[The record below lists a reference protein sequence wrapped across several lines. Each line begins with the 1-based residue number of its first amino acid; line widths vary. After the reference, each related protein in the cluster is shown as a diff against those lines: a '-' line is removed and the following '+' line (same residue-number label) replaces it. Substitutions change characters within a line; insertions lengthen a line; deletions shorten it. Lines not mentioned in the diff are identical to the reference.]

1 MKRLLLIPVVMCG
14 VAAGPAWGAG
24 RIEKAL
30 VAITNAPLVQ
40 VLVPGFT
47 VRELPLQLNNLNNL
61 VYAPDGRLFA
71 LGYDGNVHQLH
82 DTDGDGLEDRATR
95 FFSNERNEIPP
106 SIGMAWGP
114 GGPYIASQKRVIRLR
129 DRGDGT
135 AELQTV
141 TSDWVPPT
149 GIAGSNLDSVGL
161 AVNSA
166 GEIFF
171 GLGCDNWRDA
181 YRVNPQ
187 TGQSE
192 YSLRSERGTVL
203 KISADGQ
210 RREIICTGVRF
221 TVALAF
227 NAAGDLFA
235 TDQEGATWLPNGN
248 PFDELLHIQPGRH
261 YGFPPRHPKHLP
273 GVIDEPSTFDYGPQ
287 HQSTCGLHFNEPV
300 AGGKKVFGPDWWRG
314 DAIVAGQSRGKIWR
328 TKLVKSAAGYVA
340 QNNLIACL
348 NLLTLDAVP
357 TPQGDLLVACHSGRP
372 DWGTGPQ
379 GKGRLFKISYT
390 DHVTPQ
396 PVLAYAASSTET
408 RVVFDRPLD
417 AREMNDFATRSSI
430 TQGRYVAAGDRFETV
445 RPGYQV
451 VKHQRTMPQFTLP
464 VLTASTAPNR
474 RSLTLQT
481 APRTE
486 AVNYAVTLPRP
497 DRSVAGLRQEA
508 TTDLLTD
515 LTGVEAEWQ
524 AARGS
529 QDWSGWLPHC
539 DLTVARGLTM
549 ASAEH
554 EQLFKRLRSRGTLKL
569 RGQIDLWQMLRA
581 ATQPDSKLDFE
592 YPPETVTL
600 VLKANASLTLKA
612 GTIPVPIN
620 GNEGRV
626 TLEPKENRW
635 LPIEATLATGSRD
648 LSLNVSWFTAE
659 DARPRPLPLRRV
671 MLPWARPHVP
681 AAMITRVPEIEG
693 GDWLRGK
700 QVFFGEPAA
709 CSKCHVVVGEGGRI
723 GPDLSNL
730 IYRDYASVLRDILE
744 PSAAIN
750 PDHISYNVELKD
762 GNVESGVMLESN
774 REHIVLG
781 QANGENLTLPRA
793 KVASQKAS
801 TVSVMPEGLLQGLDA
816 QQQKD
821 LMTFLLTLPPPQE
834 THSRSTTTSSP

>member
-1 MKRLLLIPVVMCG
+1 MKPWLLIPVVMCE
-14 VAAGPAWGAG
+14 VAAGSAWGAG
-24 RIEKAL
+24 RIERAM
-30 VAITNAPLVQ
+30 VTITNAPLVQ

-61 VYAPDGRLFA
+61 VFAPDGRLFA
-71 LGYDGNVHQLH
+71 LGYDGNVHQLQ
-82 DTDGDGLEDRATR
+82 DTDADGLEDRATR
-95 FFSNERNEIPP
+95 FFNNERNEIPP

-114 GGPYIASQKRVIRLR
+114 GGLYIASQLRVIHLR
-129 DRGDGT
+129 DRGNGT

-141 TSDWVPPT
+141 TGDWVPPT
-149 GIAGSNLDSVGL
+149 GVAGSNLDSVGI

-166 GEIFF
+166 GGIFF
-171 GLGCDNWRDA
+171 GLGCDNWHDA

-187 TGQSE
+187 TGQSD

-203 KISADGQ
+203 KISADWKQ
-210 RREIICTGVRF
+210 REVICTGVRF
-221 TVALAF
+221 TVSLAF

-261 YGFPPRHPKHLP
+261 YGFPPRHPRFLP
-273 GVIDEPSTFDYGPQ
+273 DVIDEPSTFDYAPQ

-300 AGGKKVFGPDWWRG
+300 AGGTRVFGPDWWRG
-314 DAIVAGQSRGKIWR
+314 DAFVAGQSRGKIWR

-379 GKGRLFKISYT
+379 GQGRLFKISHT
-390 DHVTPQ
+390 DHVAPQ
-396 PVLAYAASSTET
+396 PLLAYAESPTET

-417 AREMNDFATRSSI
+417 AREVTNLATRSSI
-430 TQGRYVAAGDRFETV
+430 IQGRYIAAGDRFETV

-451 VKHQRTMPQFTLP
+451 VRHQRTMPQFELP
-464 VLTASTAPNR
+464 VLAAGIAPDR

-481 APRTE
+481 ATRTE

-497 DRSVAGLRQEA
+497 ASSVAGLRQEA
-508 TTDLLTD
+508 ATDLLTD
-515 LTGVEAEWQ
+515 LTGVEAGWQ
-524 AARGS
+524 SARGGGN
-529 QDWSGWLPHC
+529 WSGWLPHF
-539 DLTVARGLTM
+539 DLTVARGLTR

-554 EQLFKRLRSRGTLKL
+554 EQLFKQLRSRGTLTL
-569 RGQIDLWQMLRA
+569 RGQLDLWQMLRA
-581 ATQPDSKLDFE
+581 ATQPDAKLDFE

-600 VLKANASLTLKA
+600 ALKASANLTVKA
-612 GTIPVPIN
+612 GTISVPIH

-626 TLEPKENRW
+626 TLKPKEDRW
-635 LPIEATLATGSRD
+635 LPIEVTLATDSREPILD
-648 LSLNVSWFTAE
+648 MSWFTDE

-671 MLPWARPHVP
+671 LLPWARPHVP
-681 AAMITRVPEIEG
+681 VAMITRVPEIEG

-700 QVFFGEPAA
+700 AVFFGEPAA
-709 CSKCHVVVGEGGRI
+709 CSKCHVVAGEGGRI

-730 IYRDYASVLRDILE
+730 VYRDYTSVLRDILE

-750 PDHISYNVELKD
+750 PDHLSYNVELTD
-762 GNVESGVMLESN
+762 GTVETGVLLENN
-774 REHIVLG
+774 REGLVLG
-781 QANGENLTLPRA
+781 QANGENLALPRA
-793 KVASQKAS
+793 RIASQRPS
-801 TVSVMPEGLLQGLDA
+801 TVSVMPEGLWQGLDA

-821 LMTFLLTLPPPQE
+821 LMTFLLTLPLPQ
-834 THSRSTTTSSP
+834 